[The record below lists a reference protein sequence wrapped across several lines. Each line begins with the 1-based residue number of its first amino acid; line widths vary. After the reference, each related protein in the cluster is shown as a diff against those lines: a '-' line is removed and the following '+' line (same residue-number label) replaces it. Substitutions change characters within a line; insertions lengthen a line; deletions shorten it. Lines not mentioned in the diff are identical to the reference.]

1 VLSLRELQQRFA
13 AGLLQPAAEAATA
26 WIRADGI
33 EPSARLAIYRNNL
46 HAGFIKTLGLE
57 FPVIRRLVGE
67 DYFRQLSLAFL
78 GRHPS
83 RSGDLHHVGMA
94 FAGFLGERFA
104 ETEYLYLADVARLEW
119 ACQECLVAEDS
130 EPLDPQTLRAIPADA
145 YGGLRFTLRPAC
157 RLVHSA
163 FPVMRIWEGN
173 QADAADVK
181 IIDLRSGPD
190 YLVVMRSSRVE
201 LCRVPGADFHLL
213 TAFSR
218 GHTLDGALEAALAS
232 DPQFDL
238 GVALRRCIGLG
249 VLAQVT
255 PPSNF

>member
-13 AGLLQPAAEAATA
+13 AGLLESSAEAVTG

-33 EPSARLAIYRNNL
+33 DPSARLAIYRNNV
-46 HAGFIKTLGLE
+46 HAAFIKTLGLE

-94 FAGFLGERFA
+94 FASFLGERLA
-104 ETEYLYLADVARLEW
+104 ETEYRYLADVARLEW

-130 EPLDPQTLRAIPADA
+130 EPLDPQTLRAIPADT

-163 FPVMRIWEGN
+163 FPVMRIWEAN
-173 QADAADVK
+173 QPDAAVDQTV
-181 IIDLRSGPD
+181 DLRSGPD

-201 LCRVPGADFHLL
+201 LCRVPGGDFHLL

-218 GHTLDGALEAALAS
+218 GRSLDGALDAALAS

-238 GVALRRCIGLG
+238 GVALQRCIGLG
-249 VLAQVT
+249 VLARLT
-255 PPSNF
+255 PQGIY